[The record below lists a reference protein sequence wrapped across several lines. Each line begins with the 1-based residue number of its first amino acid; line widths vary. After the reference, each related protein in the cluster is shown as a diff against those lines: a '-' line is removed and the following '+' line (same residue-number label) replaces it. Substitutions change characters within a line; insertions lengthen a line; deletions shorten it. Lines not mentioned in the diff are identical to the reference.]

1 MEIEKLGIK
10 TIISDMSWFKGI
22 HKHFI
27 DIGGNINTLY
37 LESVN
42 INLYTK

>member
-10 TIISDMSWFKGI
+10 TIKSDMRWSKGI

-27 DIGGNINTLY
+27 DISDNINTLY
-37 LESVN
+37 LGSVN
-42 INLYTK
+42 IKL